1 MALSAALQSPTS
13 SCLSSLAGHWLAEE
27 ERRLTEL
34 SDLQDLTE
42 HLGELDGTAAK
53 WTLVFILPATVL
65 QHNLQAEKE
74 WGLERGRHG
83 WASGLRGCPAFTRM

>member
-1 MALSAALQSPTS
+1 MPAALQSPAS
-13 SCLSSLAGHWLAEE
+13 SCPSSLAGNWLAEE
-27 ERRLTEL
+27 ESRLTEL

-42 HLGELDGTAAK
+42 HLGELNGTATE

-74 WGLERGRHG
+74 WGLGRERHG
-83 WASGLRGCPAFTRM
+83 WAPGLRGCPAFTRM